1 MEAAERLKISAEN
14 LNSMLTTSL
23 QKISDTRKRTRKL
36 KAVSI
41 LRKRKK
47 KQEAKLE
54 VPSVFKKSVRRIQTK
69 VSNAGGDLFGN
80 ILGFVSLLVLG
91 TVITNIDKIQEG
103 IQEAKKKL
111 TKQLKPVVENVK
123 AIFEGIE
130 NFIGL
135 FESEDRN
142 KEYSDLLKVTEDL
155 KKVEE
160 KFLGVKKQSQ
170 DLEKIYT
177 DVKDGKY
184 ATQRGY
190 SLVQSGELST
200 GEKFSYD
207 ETKKEYEV
215 VGADGEATS
224 YSFEEFFNKYRETD
238 IGAIV
243 TKDEN
248 FVPQIGLDYSFTGL
262 LNEIGMEEQI
272 TGGSYSNQTYKR
284 ALAERFFLNNSDIEE
299 IENQVIIYQPQR
311 IIVDQE

>member
-36 KAVSI
+36 RAVSI
-41 LRKRKK
+41 LKKRKQ

-135 FESEDRN
+135 FEGEDRN

-160 KFLGVKKQSQ
+160 NFLGVKKQSE

-190 SLVQSGELST
+190 ALVQSGELST

-238 IGAIV
+238 INAIV

-248 FVPQIGLDYSFTGL
+248 FVPKVGLDYSFTSV
-262 LNEIGMEEQI
+262 LNEVGSEE
-272 TGGSYSNQTYKR
+272 TFTRSNYSNQSYKR
-284 ALAERFFLNNSDIEE
+284 AFYEKFFLNNSDFEE

-311 IIVDQE
+311 IITDKE

>member
-47 KQEAKLE
+47 KQETKLE

-69 VSNAGGDLFGN
+69 VSNVGGDLFGN

-111 TKQLKPVVENVK
+111 KKQLEPVVENVK
-123 AIFEGIE
+123 AIFEGIQ
-130 NFIGL
+130 NFIGV
-135 FESEDRN
+135 FEGEDRE
-142 KEYSDLLKVTEDL
+142 KEYSDLLKTTEDL
-155 KKVEE
+155 RKVEE
-160 KFLGVKKQSQ
+160 KFLGIKKQSE

-184 ATQRGY
+184 ATQRGF

-207 ETKKEYEV
+207 DREKEYEV
-215 VGADGEATS
+215 VGANGEATT

-238 IGAIV
+238 INAIV

-248 FVPQIGLDYSFTGL
+248 FTPKIGLDYSFTSV
-262 LNEIGMEEQI
+262 LNEVGMEEQL

-284 ALAERFFLNNSDIEE
+284 ALAEKFFLNNSDIEE

>member
-54 VPSVFKKSVRRIQTK
+54 VPSVFKKSVRKIQTK
-69 VSNAGGDLFGN
+69 VSNVGGDLFGN

-111 TKQLKPVVENVK
+111 KKQLEPVVENVK
-123 AIFEGIE
+123 AIFEGIQ
-130 NFIGL
+130 NFIGV
-135 FESEDRN
+135 FEGEDRE
-142 KEYSDLLKVTEDL
+142 KEYSDLLKTTEDL
-155 KKVEE
+155 RKVEE
-160 KFLGVKKQSQ
+160 KFLGIKKQSE

-184 ATQRGY
+184 AAQRGY

-238 IGAIV
+238 ISAIV

-248 FVPQIGLDYSFTGL
+248 FTPQIGLDYSFTSV
-262 LNEIGMEEQI
+262 LNELGMEEQL

-284 ALAERFFLNNSDIEE
+284 ALAEKFFLNNSDIEE

>member
-47 KQEAKLE
+47 KQETKLE

-69 VSNAGGDLFGN
+69 VSNVGGDLFGN

-111 TKQLKPVVENVK
+111 KKQLEPVVENVK
-123 AIFEGIE
+123 AIFEGIQ
-130 NFIGL
+130 NFIGV
-135 FESEDRN
+135 FEGEDRE
-142 KEYSDLLKVTEDL
+142 KEYSDLLKTTEDL
-155 KKVEE
+155 RKVEE
-160 KFLGVKKQSQ
+160 KFLGIKKQSE

-207 ETKKEYEV
+207 DREKEYEV

-238 IGAIV
+238 ISAIV

-248 FVPQIGLDYSFTGL
+248 FTPQVGLDYSFTSV
-262 LNEIGMEEQI
+262 LNEVGMEEQL
-272 TGGSYSNQTYKR
+272 TGGSYSNQTYLR
-284 ALAERFFLNNSDIEE
+284 ALSEKFFLNNSDIEE

>member
-47 KQEAKLE
+47 KQETKLE

-69 VSNAGGDLFGN
+69 VSNVGGDLFGN

-111 TKQLKPVVENVK
+111 KKQLEPVVENVK
-123 AIFEGIE
+123 AIFEGIQ
-130 NFIGL
+130 NFIGV
-135 FESEDRN
+135 FEGEDRE
-142 KEYSDLLKVTEDL
+142 KEYSDLLKTTEDL
-155 KKVEE
+155 RKVEE
-160 KFLGVKKQSQ
+160 KFLGIKKQSE

-184 ATQRGY
+184 ATQRGF

-207 ETKKEYEV
+207 DREKEYEV
-215 VGADGEATS
+215 VGANGEATT

-238 IGAIV
+238 INAIV

-248 FVPQIGLDYSFTGL
+248 FTPTIGLDYSFTSV
-262 LNEIGMEEQI
+262 LNEVGMEEQL

-284 ALAERFFLNNSDIEE
+284 ALAEKFFLNNSDIEE

>member
-47 KQEAKLE
+47 KQETKLE
-54 VPSVFKKSVRRIQTK
+54 VPSVFKKSVRKIQTK
-69 VSNAGGDLFGN
+69 VSNVGGDLFGN

-111 TKQLKPVVENVK
+111 KKQLEPVVENVK
-123 AIFEGIE
+123 AIFEGIQ
-130 NFIGL
+130 NFIGV
-135 FESEDRN
+135 FEGEDRE
-142 KEYSDLLKVTEDL
+142 KEYSDLLKTTEDL
-155 KKVEE
+155 RKVEE
-160 KFLGVKKQSQ
+160 KFLGIKKQSE

-184 ATQRGY
+184 ATQRGF

-207 ETKKEYEV
+207 DREKEYEV
-215 VGADGEATS
+215 VGANGEATT

-238 IGAIV
+238 INAIV

-248 FVPQIGLDYSFTGL
+248 FTPTIGLDYSFTSV
-262 LNEIGMEEQI
+262 LNEVGMEEQL

-284 ALAERFFLNNSDIEE
+284 ALAEKFFLNNSDIEE

>member
-36 KAVSI
+36 RAVSI

-69 VSNAGGDLFGN
+69 VTNAGGDLFGN

-160 KFLGVKKQSQ
+160 KFLGVKKQSE

-190 SLVQSGELST
+190 ALVQSGELST

-238 IGAIV
+238 INAIV

-248 FVPQIGLDYSFTGL
+248 FVPKVGLDYSFTSV
-262 LNEIGMEEQI
+262 LNEVGSEE
-272 TGGSYSNQTYKR
+272 TFTRSNYSNQSYKR
-284 ALAERFFLNNSDIEE
+284 AFYEKFFLNNSDFEE

-311 IIVDQE
+311 IITDKE

>member
-47 KQEAKLE
+47 KQETKLE

-69 VSNAGGDLFGN
+69 VSNVGGDLFGN

-111 TKQLKPVVENVK
+111 KKQLEPVVENVK
-123 AIFEGIE
+123 AIFEGIQ
-130 NFIGL
+130 NFIGV
-135 FESEDRN
+135 FEGEDRE
-142 KEYSDLLKVTEDL
+142 KEYSDLLKTTEDL
-155 KKVEE
+155 RKVEE
-160 KFLGVKKQSQ
+160 KFLGIKKQSE

-207 ETKKEYEV
+207 DREKEYEV
-215 VGADGEATS
+215 VGADGEATT

-238 IGAIV
+238 INAIV

-248 FVPQIGLDYSFTGL
+248 FTPQIGLDYSFTSV
-262 LNEIGMEEQI
+262 LNELGMEEQL

-284 ALAERFFLNNSDIEE
+284 ALAEKFFLNNSDIEE

>member
-36 KAVSI
+36 RAVSI
-41 LRKRKK
+41 LKKRKQ

-103 IQEAKKKL
+103 IKEAKKKL

-135 FESEDRN
+135 FEGEDRN

-190 SLVQSGELST
+190 ALVQSGELST

-238 IGAIV
+238 INAIV

-248 FVPQIGLDYSFTGL
+248 FVPKVGLDYSFTSV
-262 LNEIGMEEQI
+262 LNEVGSEE
-272 TGGSYSNQTYKR
+272 TFTRSNYSNQSYKR
-284 ALAERFFLNNSDIEE
+284 AFYEKFFLNNSDFEE

-311 IIVDQE
+311 IITDKE

>member
-36 KAVSI
+36 RAVSI
-41 LRKRKK
+41 LKKRKQ

-103 IQEAKKKL
+103 IKEAKKKL

-135 FESEDRN
+135 FEGEDRN

-160 KFLGVKKQSQ
+160 NFLGVKKQSE

-190 SLVQSGELST
+190 ALVQSGELST

-238 IGAIV
+238 INAIV

-248 FVPQIGLDYSFTGL
+248 FVPKVGLDYSFTSV
-262 LNEIGMEEQI
+262 LNEVGSEE
-272 TGGSYSNQTYKR
+272 TFTRSNYSNQSYKR
-284 ALAERFFLNNSDIEE
+284 AFYEKFFLNNSDFEE

-311 IIVDQE
+311 IITDKE

>member
-54 VPSVFKKSVRRIQTK
+54 VPSVFKKSVRKIQTK
-69 VSNAGGDLFGN
+69 VSNVGGDLFGN

-111 TKQLKPVVENVK
+111 KKQLEPVVENVK
-123 AIFEGIE
+123 AIFEGIQ
-130 NFIGL
+130 NFIGV
-135 FESEDRN
+135 FEGEDRE
-142 KEYSDLLKVTEDL
+142 KEYSDLLKTTEDL
-155 KKVEE
+155 RKVEE
-160 KFLGVKKQSQ
+160 KFLGIKKQSE

-207 ETKKEYEV
+207 DREKEYEV
-215 VGADGEATS
+215 VGADGEATT

-238 IGAIV
+238 INAIV

-248 FVPQIGLDYSFTGL
+248 FTAQIGLDYSFTSV
-262 LNEIGMEEQI
+262 LNELGMEEQL

-284 ALAERFFLNNSDIEE
+284 ALAEKFFLNNSDIEE

>member
-36 KAVSI
+36 RAVSI

-69 VSNAGGDLFGN
+69 VTNAGGDLFGN

-190 SLVQSGELST
+190 ALVQSGELST

-207 ETKKEYEV
+207 EKKKEYEV

-238 IGAIV
+238 INAIV

-248 FVPQIGLDYSFTGL
+248 FVPKVGLDYSFTSV
-262 LNEIGMEEQI
+262 LNEVGMEEQI

-284 ALAERFFLNNSDIEE
+284 ALAEKFFLNNSDIEE

>member
-1 MEAAERLKISAEN
+1 
-14 LNSMLTTSL
+14 MLTTSL

-36 KAVSI
+36 RAVSI

>member
-47 KQEAKLE
+47 KQETKLE

-69 VSNAGGDLFGN
+69 VSNVGGDLFGN

-111 TKQLKPVVENVK
+111 KKQLEPVVENVK
-123 AIFEGIE
+123 AIFEGIQ
-130 NFIGL
+130 NFIGV
-135 FESEDRN
+135 FEGEDRE
-142 KEYSDLLKVTEDL
+142 KEYSDLLKTTEDL
-155 KKVEE
+155 RKVEE
-160 KFLGVKKQSQ
+160 KFLGIKKQSE

-238 IGAIV
+238 ISAIV

-248 FVPQIGLDYSFTGL
+248 FTPQIGLDYSFTSV
-262 LNEIGMEEQI
+262 LNELGMEEQL

-284 ALAERFFLNNSDIEE
+284 ALAEKFFLNNSDIEE

>member
-14 LNSMLTTSL
+14 LNSVLTTSL

-36 KAVSI
+36 RAVSI

-135 FESEDRN
+135 FEGEDRN

-160 KFLGVKKQSQ
+160 KFLGVKKQSE

-238 IGAIV
+238 ISAIV

-248 FVPQIGLDYSFTGL
+248 FVPKIGLDYSFTSV
-262 LNEIGMEEQI
+262 LNEVGSEETF
-272 TGGSYSNQTYKR
+272 TGSSYSTKTYKR
-284 ALAERFFLNNSDIEE
+284 ALNQKFFLNNSDFEE

-311 IIVDQE
+311 IITDKE

>member
-69 VSNAGGDLFGN
+69 VSNVGGDLFGN

-111 TKQLKPVVENVK
+111 KKQLEPVVENVK
-123 AIFEGIE
+123 AIFEGIQ
-130 NFIGL
+130 NFIGV
-135 FESEDRN
+135 FEGEDRE
-142 KEYSDLLKVTEDL
+142 KEYSDLLKTTEDL
-155 KKVEE
+155 RKVEE
-160 KFLGVKKQSQ
+160 KFLGIKKQSE

-200 GEKFSYD
+200 WEKFSYD
-207 ETKKEYEV
+207 DREKEYEV
-215 VGADGEATS
+215 VGADGEATT

-238 IGAIV
+238 INAIV

-248 FVPQIGLDYSFTGL
+248 FTPQIGLDYSFTSV
-262 LNEIGMEEQI
+262 LNELGMEEQL

-284 ALAERFFLNNSDIEE
+284 ALAEKFFLNNSDIEE